1 VIITKIDGYT
11 EQISY
16 LICMMNYTRNVTL
29 NSIHG
34 LSQKELDTLLDGNSN
49 TIGSLLLHIAS
60 IEYAYYIN
68 TVEERE
74 MTDQEKSEWGVA
86 IRLGQ
91 EAREQIRGNEL
102 DYYLDKLNKV
112 RNRTLEAFKDKD
124 DKWLLTV
131 DEYYQENAINRYFK
145 WFHVFE
151 DELNHR
157 GQINLIKKR
166 IAGLS

>member
-16 LICMMNYTRNVTL
+16 LICMMNYTRNVTI
-29 NSIHG
+29 NSVHG
-34 LSQKELDTLLDGNSN
+34 LRQKELDTLFEGNSN
-49 TIGSLLLHIAS
+49 TIGALLLHIAS

-68 TVEERE
+68 TVEQRE
-74 MTDQEKSEWGVA
+74 MTDQEKSEWGVT

-91 EAREQIRGNEL
+91 EAREQVRGNEL
-102 DYYLDKLNKV
+102 DYYLDILNDV
-112 RNRTLEAFKDKD
+112 RNRTLQAFQVKD
-124 DKWLLTV
+124 DEWLLAV
-131 DEYYQENAINRYFK
+131 DEYYEGTAINRYFK